1 MLLIF
6 LFENH
11 KNLLSVVAEEFL
23 KFIESSKREELASL
37 KEILNQINTE
47 DSVRKESSL
56 FAKAM
61 MVNLNLS
68 DDEVLYEFTRVS
80 DFRRLEFDELFAEYL
95 INLANKKEL
104 TQERKENLQKLL
116 NLRDNNS
123 IQEEELIQNLNT
135 YS

>member
-1 MLLIF
+1 
-6 LFENH
+6 
-11 KNLLSVVAEEFL
+11 
-23 KFIESSKREELASL
+23 
-37 KEILNQINTE
+37 
-47 DSVRKESSL
+47 
-56 FAKAM
+56 M

-80 DFRRLEFDELFAEYL
+80 DVIRLEFDELFAEYL
-95 INLANKKEL
+95 INLAQKKEL

-123 IQEEELIQNLNT
+123 IQEEELIQNLNI